1 MLRIALFTPLRP
13 VRTALAD
20 HIEGILPLLARKLD
34 ITVVTKG
41 DYTPTD
47 SMFQKKAAPYVPY
60 ISYREF
66 QRNPGGYDLI
76 VYQMGD
82 EPEIHGYMLEALAE
96 HPGLVLLNDLV
107 MHHAIAG
114 TTLNRGRPDQY
125 LDEMRYSYG
134 QLGVRVA
141 HRLMAGERDDLMW
154 QFPLVERILDQ
165 SLAVAG
171 FNGYMC
177 EQIRVLRPEL
187 PQRLIPYPFYMPE
200 GFSEAF
206 DADEL
211 RDRLDLDDRLV
222 VASFG
227 FFIPDK
233 RLRLVMRAFGR
244 VLEKHPRAFYL
255 LVGGSSPYYDLDAEL
270 RLEGLDQH
278 MRLTGWQDPVAFAEF
293 MHIIDIAVH
302 LRWPHIG
309 GTPYTPIRLLGL
321 GVPTIISDIE
331 PLAEI
336 PQEAV
341 LRIPPNH
348 PDEEELLAQAID
360 ELLSDPRKASE
371 MAQAGQRHIQEHHN
385 LEQIA
390 EQYLSYIR
398 WVVEHREPLEN
409 KVHERRQRW
418 ESPEPCPGYE
428 RTIGVLGEAL
438 SGLGLTS
445 AQERWIRPFAQ
456 VVDELLGPEESAGC

>member
-1 MLRIALFTPLRP
+1 MLRIALFAPLRP

-20 HIEGILPLLARKLD
+20 HIEGILPLLAQHLE

-41 DYTPTD
+41 DYTP
-47 SMFQKKAAPYVPY
+47 SHAMFQKKAAPGIPY
-60 ISYREF
+60 IPYREF
-66 QRNPGGYDLI
+66 QRNPHDYDLI

-96 HPGLVLLNDLV
+96 YPGLVLLNDLV

-114 TTLNRGRPDQY
+114 ITLNQGRPEQY
-125 LDEMRYSYG
+125 LEEMRYSYG

-141 HRLMAGERDDLMW
+141 QRLMAGERDDLMW

-177 EQIRVLRPEL
+177 DQIRTLRPEL
-187 PQRLIPYPFYMPE
+187 PLRMIPYPFYLPE
-200 GFSEAF
+200 GMAKTF
-206 DADEL
+206 DVTKL
-211 RDRLDLDDRLV
+211 RRDLDLEHRPV

-233 RLRLVMRAFGR
+233 RLRLVMRAFKR
-244 VLEKHPRAFYL
+244 VLDKHPDACYL
-255 LVGGSSPYYDLDAEL
+255 LVGGASQYYDLDAEL
-270 RLEGLDQH
+270 RMEGLDQS
-278 MRLTGWQDPVAFAEF
+278 MRLTGWQDPIAFTEF
-293 MHIIDIAVH
+293 MHVTDIAVH

-336 PQEAV
+336 PEDAV
-341 LRIPPNH
+341 LRILPNH
-348 PDEEELLAQAID
+348 PDEEELLAEAID
-360 ELLSDPRKASE
+360 DLLSDPRRARE
-371 MAQAGQRHIQEHHN
+371 MAQAGQRHIQEHHD
-385 LEQIA
+385 LEHIA
-390 EQYLSYIR
+390 EQYRSYFR
-398 WVVEHREPLEN
+398 WVVEHRETLEALLR
-409 KVHERRQRW
+409 ERRQRS
-418 ESPEPCPGYE
+418 EGPEPCPGYE

-438 SGLGLTS
+438 AGLGLTYDD
-445 AQERWIRPFAQ
+445 ERWIRPFAHI
-456 VVDELLGPEESAGC
+456 VDELLGPEEPLE

>member
-1 MLRIALFTPLRP
+1 MLRIALFAPLRP

-20 HIEGILPLLARKLD
+20 HIEGILPLLARHLD

-41 DYTPTD
+41 DYTPTHA
-47 SMFQKKAAPYVPY
+47 MFQKKAASSMPY
-60 ISYREF
+60 IGYREF
-66 QRNPGGYDLI
+66 QRNPQDYDLI
-76 VYQMGD
+76 IYQMGD

-114 TTLNRGRPDQY
+114 ITLNRGRPEQY
-125 LDEMRYSYG
+125 MQEMRYSYG
-134 QLGVRVA
+134 QLGERIA
-141 HRLMAGERDDLMW
+141 KRLMAGGRDDLMW

-177 EQIRVLRPEL
+177 EQIRTLRPDL
-187 PQRLIPYPFYMPE
+187 PQRLIPYPFYLPE
-200 GFSEAF
+200 GVSEAF
-206 DADEL
+206 DASEL
-211 RDRLDLDDRLV
+211 RHSLDLEDRLV

-233 RLRLVMRAFGR
+233 RLRLVMRAFKR
-244 VLEKHPRAFYL
+244 VLDKHPQAFYL
-255 LVGGSSPYYDLDAEL
+255 LVGGSSPYYDLGAEL
-270 RLEGLDQH
+270 RLEGLDQD
-278 MRLTGWQDPVAFAEF
+278 MRLTGWQDPVEFTEF
-293 MHIIDIAVH
+293 MHATDIAVH

-336 PQEAV
+336 PEDAV
-341 LRIPPNH
+341 LRVPPNH

-360 ELLSDPRKASE
+360 ELLSDPRRASK
-371 MAQAGQRHIQEHHN
+371 MAAAGRRYIQENHD
-385 LEQIA
+385 LEHVAQ
-390 EQYLSYIR
+390 EYLAYIR
-398 WVVEHREPLEN
+398 WVVENRERLEEQ
-409 KVHERRQRW
+409 VQERRRRA
-418 ESPEPCPGYE
+418 EEPEPRPGYA

-438 SGLGLTS
+438 AALGLS
-445 AQERWIRPFAQ
+445 SDDERWLKPFAKA
-456 VVDELLGPEESAGC
+456 VDELLGPEEPAGC